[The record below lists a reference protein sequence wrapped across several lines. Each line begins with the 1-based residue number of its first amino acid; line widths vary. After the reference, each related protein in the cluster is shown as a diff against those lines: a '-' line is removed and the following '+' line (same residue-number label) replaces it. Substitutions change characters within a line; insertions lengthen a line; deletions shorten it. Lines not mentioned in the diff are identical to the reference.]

1 MSTTKT
7 INMTEGPLLGKI
19 LKFVLPLMLTNILQI
34 LYNAADMIVVSL
46 SDEPDAVGAIGVT
59 SSLINLF
66 VNIFIG
72 FSVGAN
78 VVVARYIGA
87 RNPERAEKA
96 VHTSILVSLIFG
108 FAGGIVGIICQR
120 PILVLMGNSGK
131 LLELS
136 MVYTTIYFIGTPF
149 LSLTNYIV
157 AILRAEGDTKTSLFI
172 MSGTGIL
179 NVILNLFFVVVVG
192 MSVDGVAL
200 ATTISNA
207 ASAAILLIYLSK
219 DKGMCRFSFKK
230 LRLDRT
236 SFKSIIYIGL
246 PAGVQGA
253 LFSLSNMIIQ
263 SSIIKVNNMITPA
276 GLDYQPVV
284 KGNSAAANLENFAY
298 TATNSVYQA
307 SITFTGQNVGAGK
320 FKRVA
325 SVMRNCYFITFCIA
339 AVAAGILIFCKTP
352 LLSLYGVV
360 KGASGTGEAIA
371 YDSAV
376 TRIMCIFPLYFLLA
390 FMEVGSGV
398 LRGLGRSTTSTLVSL
413 VGSCIFR
420 IIWIYTVFAAVPTL
434 TVIYVSYP
442 VSWGLTAAMH
452 FICCIVVRRKLMRTR
467 RAAAE

>member
-1 MSTTKT
+1 
-7 INMTEGPLLGKI
+7 MTEGPLLGKI
-19 LKFVLPLMLTNILQI
+19 LKFVLPLMVTNILQV

-59 SSLINLF
+59 SALINLF

-78 VVVARYIGA
+78 VVVARHIGA
-87 RNPERAEKA
+87 KNPERAEKA

-108 FAGGIVGIICQR
+108 FAGGIVGII
-120 PILVLMGNSGK
+120 LVLMGNSGK

-136 MVYTTIYFIGTPF
+136 IVYTTIYFIGTPF

-179 NVILNLFFVVVVG
+179 NVILNLFFVVAVG

-230 LRLDRT
+230 LRMDFA
-236 SFKSIIYIGL
+236 SFKSIIYIGI

-263 SSIIKVNNMITPA
+263 SSILKVNNMLTPP
-276 GLDYQPVV
+276 GLDYEPVV
-284 KGNSAAANLENFAY
+284 KGNSAAANLESFAY

-339 AVAAGILIFCKTP
+339 AVAAGILIICRNP
-352 LLSLYGVV
+352 LLALYGVV
-360 KGASGTGEAIA
+360 NGAAGSGEAIA

-398 LRGLGRSTTSTLVSL
+398 LRGLGRSATSTLVSL

-467 RAAAE
+467 KAAAE

>member
-1 MSTTKT
+1 MSTAKT

-19 LKFVLPLMLTNILQI
+19 LKFVLPLMVTNILQV

-172 MSGTGIL
+172 I
-179 NVILNLFFVVVVG
+179 
-192 MSVDGVAL
+192 
-200 ATTISNA
+200 
-207 ASAAILLIYLSK
+207 
-219 DKGMCRFSFKK
+219 
-230 LRLDRT
+230 
-236 SFKSIIYIGL
+236 
-246 PAGVQGA
+246 
-253 LFSLSNMIIQ
+253 
-263 SSIIKVNNMITPA
+263 
-276 GLDYQPVV
+276 
-284 KGNSAAANLENFAY
+284 
-298 TATNSVYQA
+298 
-307 SITFTGQNVGAGK
+307 
-320 FKRVA
+320 
-325 SVMRNCYFITFCIA
+325 
-339 AVAAGILIFCKTP
+339 
-352 LLSLYGVV
+352 
-360 KGASGTGEAIA
+360 
-371 YDSAV
+371 
-376 TRIMCIFPLYFLLA
+376 
-390 FMEVGSGV
+390 
-398 LRGLGRSTTSTLVSL
+398 
-413 VGSCIFR
+413 
-420 IIWIYTVFAAVPTL
+420 
-434 TVIYVSYP
+434 
-442 VSWGLTAAMH
+442 
-452 FICCIVVRRKLMRTR
+452 
-467 RAAAE
+467 